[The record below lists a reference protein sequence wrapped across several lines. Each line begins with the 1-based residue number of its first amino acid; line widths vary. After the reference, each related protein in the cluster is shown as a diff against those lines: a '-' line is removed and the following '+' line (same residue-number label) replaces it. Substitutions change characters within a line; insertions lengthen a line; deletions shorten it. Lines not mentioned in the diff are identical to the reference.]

1 MIDDDPYIARD
12 LAQYAQIRLGF
23 LRVNV
28 QMLVREQ
35 AGIKC
40 RPLPIT
46 EPRIRN
52 RFRSRI
58 MQDDSSANHLRVRET
73 LLSGISR
80 LCLDRAHQFDTAIA
94 LRVYGLEFVEFLKG
108 SEHVF

>member
-1 MIDDDPYIARD
+1 
-12 LAQYAQIRLGF
+12 
-23 LRVNV
+23 
-28 QMLVREQ
+28 
-35 AGIKC
+35 
-40 RPLPIT
+40 
-46 EPRIRN
+46 
-52 RFRSRI
+52 